1 MRGTCKSVSRP
12 AAAPKPVGRNG
23 EDREE
28 TGREETETDA
38 PERRL
43 EKGRKH
49 EAAAAAAAPH
59 KPIKFLLVSFSLI
72 TEFLSSP
79 GTAGGMLPEN
89 DSLRCSCNMQESH

>member
-38 PERRL
+38 LERRL

-49 EAAAAAAAPH
+49 EAAAAAPH
-59 KPIKFLLVSFSLI
+59 KPIKFLPVSFSLI
-72 TEFLSSP
+72 AAFLSSP
-79 GTAGGMLPEN
+79 GMAGGVLP
-89 DSLRCSCNMQESH
+89 DSDLLRCSCSMQESH